1 MGTTHA
7 TDNYNGALDA
17 FIMCKTLHSQRHA
30 DGYDNKRSLPE
41 DHRECRDSGRECKVG
56 EGTQLSK
63 IVVVEK

>member
-41 DHRECRDSGRECKVG
+41 DQETTESAEILEESAKWAREPS
-56 EGTQLSK
+56 
-63 IVVVEK
+63 